1 MGCYKQR
8 VKLLVI
14 RKEGTTASL
23 PKVYSV
29 VSEPGVVKMKA
40 FTLGFLLVSLV
51 FVNCS
56 KLVLKDMKIIK
67 YRTEQQI
74 NNKQTIHYQ
83 QQSIKSSSFNHQS
96 IQ

>member
-1 MGCYKQR
+1 MLVIDCVRCYIYYRALVGRYKMGCYKQR

-40 FTLGFLLVSLV
+40 FRILTCITCVCQL
-51 FVNCS
+51 
-56 KLVLKDMKIIK
+56 
-67 YRTEQQI
+67 
-74 NNKQTIHYQ
+74 
-83 QQSIKSSSFNHQS
+83 
-96 IQ
+96 